1 MNTQTL
7 KSDSLLLLASVIWG
21 FAFVAQ
27 RVGMDYVGPFLF
39 NGVRFALGSLVLLP
53 LILRSGFQENTAAG
67 NLPRNESKTPIFG
80 SALLGITLFAAASLQ
95 QAGLVYTTAGKAGF
109 ITGLYVVIVPI
120 LGLFW
125 GQHPNAGTWIGAL
138 LAAIGLY
145 FLSVTH
151 ELTISY
157 GDLLELIGALLWAV
171 QILIVG
177 WLSPKSDPL
186 KLAFLEFSAC
196 SVLSL
201 ITAFIS
207 EKIVLQGLVQAA
219 VPILYGGVLSVG
231 VAFTLQVVAQRN
243 AHPAHAAIIFS
254 LESVFAAIG
263 GWSLLSETIS
273 TRGLAGCTL
282 MISGML
288 LSQFCGLLAGESI
301 TGLKTLFKRKQP
313 DRKTHESGVKLK
325 KIY

>member
-1 MNTQTL
+1 MNKQTL
-7 KSDSLLLLASVIWG
+7 KSDALLLFTSAIWG

-53 LILRSGFQENTAAG
+53 LVLRNGPQRSAAAG
-67 NLPRNESKTPIFG
+67 ISSRTQTRTLILG
-80 SALLGITLFAAASLQ
+80 GALLGISVFAAASLQ
-95 QAGLVYTTAGKAGF
+95 QVGLVYTTAGNAGF

-125 GQHPNAGTWIGAL
+125 GQHSNAGTWIGAL
-138 LAAIGLY
+138 LAGIGLY

-151 ELTISY
+151 KLTISY
-157 GDLLELIGALLWAV
+157 GDLLELIGAFLWAV

-177 WLSPKSDPL
+177 WLSPRADPL
-186 KLAFLEFSAC
+186 KLAFVEFSAC
-196 SVLSL
+196 SLLSL
-201 ITAFIS
+201 ITAFIN

-219 VPILYGGVLSVG
+219 LPILYGGVLSVG

-254 LESVFAAIG
+254 LESVFAAFG
-263 GWSLLSETIS
+263 GWLFLNETIS
-273 TRGLAGCTL
+273 FRGLAGCAL
-282 MISGML
+282 MLSGML
-288 LSQFCGLLAGESI
+288 LSQLYGLLAGVST
-301 TGLKTLFKRKQP
+301 TGLKTAL
-313 DRKTHESGVKLK
+313 ESKPIK
-325 KIY
+325 P